1 MRSMVAAALAAAI
14 PVAVGADT
22 MAGCRLGAVP
32 VPGFAVAALRSE
44 EFQAL
49 HAEVAPHGQGE
60 RWTQIPWQSDLQAAR
75 QQAAAERKPL
85 LMWVMD
91 GHPLGCT

>member
-1 MRSMVAAALAAAI
+1 MRLFAAAAI
-14 PVAVGADT
+14 CAAGTISAGGAPD
-22 MAGCRLGAVP
+22 AECRLGAVS
-32 VPGFAVAALRSE
+32 VPGFAVAALRPE

-60 RWTQIPWQSDLQAAR
+60 RWTQIAWQSDLQAAR

>member
-1 MRSMVAAALAAAI
+1 MRSMVALALGAAVPAAI
-14 PVAVGADT
+14 GADT
-22 MAGCRLGAVP
+22 GAERRLGDVP
-32 VPGFAVAALRSE
+32 VPGFAVTALPPE
-44 EFQAL
+44 AFHAL
-49 HAEVAPHGQGE
+49 HAAVAPHGQGE

-75 QQAAAERKPL
+75 QEAAAEGKPL